1 MESLTSISP
10 NRKNRDRGDL
20 VFGILRELYN
30 TDGQI
35 GITRLIYKVNTN
47 YNIAR
52 DILDMLSRSGLIERK
67 SKNERSEFRVTDKG
81 LRFIEAYE
89 RINSVLG
96 HKKR

>member
-1 MESLTSISP
+1 MESLAGISP

-20 VFGILRELYN
+20 VFGVLRELYN

-35 GITRLIYKVNTN
+35 GITRLIYRVNTN

-52 DILDMLSRSGLIERK
+52 DILDMLSRSGLIEKK
-67 SKNERSEFRVTDKG
+67 SKNEKSEFRVTDKG

-96 HKKR
+96 QKKR